1 MNHEG
6 QVQCQESEDGRIHS
20 LSYVS
25 DHRQPSLSTHR
36 NWFQDPPQIP
46 KSAHTHVCYGD
57 SDGKESACTARDL
70 GSIPGLGRSP
80 GGGNGYPFQY
90 SCLEN
95 PMDRGTLWAI
105 VHRVSESWTRLSDWA
120 CTCTSLCSIC
130 LSVYFESSFPS
141 VPSSHHFLKHTILFP
156 PSDSWA
162 VYWASDPLLSSLFLH
177 KSIPIMQ
184 VIKHSIKQVSVSV
197 GIPFRC
203 YSTQDAVVT
212 K

>member
-1 MNHEG
+1 MVVGTFCPKNAPCSNLTSGSVHHTINKEDW
-6 QVQCQESEDGRIHS
+6 CNKTCMLYNPEEESTCNAG
-20 LSYVS
+20 
-25 DHRQPSLSTHR
+25 
-36 NWFQDPPQIP
+36 
-46 KSAHTHVCYGD
+46 
-57 SDGKESACTARDL
+57 DL
-70 GSIPGLGRSP
+70 GSTAGSGISP
-80 GGGNGYPFQY
+80 EEGNGYPFQY

-130 LSVYFESSFPS
+130 LSVYFEFSFPS